1 VAMPG
6 VWGETDER
14 GGPGRLGTTVVS
26 RISALGL
33 LQRASVIRV
42 QFPCAPYSDLVIF
55 LCDSLV
61 VVLRHARAGGM
72 QPLGPNP
79 IS

>member
-14 GGPGRLGTTVVS
+14 GGPGRLRIIEVS
-26 RISALGL
+26 RISSLGL

-42 QFPCAPYSDLVIF
+42 QFPCAPYSDLVTF

-61 VVLRHARAGGM
+61 VVLRHVHVGS
-72 QPLGPNP
+72 P
-79 IS
+79 